1 MKTFL
6 SLKQNKLTFSLSIIV
21 AVFFVVSVASAVT
34 TISTAIST
42 AGNITTTDG
51 NIEATAGTLTVGG
64 TSTLTGKTTMGNAST
79 TLLSVGG
86 STGTTMSQILKGT
99 CNLSTTV
106 LNLPLATSTKPFQ
119 CSVTSVASG
128 DLVFVSLPSDGG
140 SLGGTSGIIM
150 TYAKASTTAGYI
162 EVGLSAP
169 FGSIVSVATSSF
181 ALATTSVPYFIV
193 R

>member
-6 SLKQNKLTFSLSIIV
+6 SLRQNKTAFVLSIV
-21 AVFFVVSVASAVT
+21 VSVFFVVSVASAVT
-34 TISTAIST
+34 TISTNIST

-51 NIEATAGTLTVGG
+51 GTLTVSGLA
-64 TSTLTGKTTMGNAST
+64 TLGNAST

-119 CSVTSVASG
+119 CSVANVASG
-128 DLVFVSLPSDGG
+128 DLVFVTLPSDGG
-140 SLGGTSGIIM
+140 SLGGTPGLIM
-150 TYAKASTTAGYI
+150 TYAKASSTATYI
-162 EVGLSAP
+162 EVGLAIP
-169 FGSIVSVATSSF
+169 FGSDSSVATSSF
-181 ALATTSVPYFIV
+181 ALATTSVSYFIV